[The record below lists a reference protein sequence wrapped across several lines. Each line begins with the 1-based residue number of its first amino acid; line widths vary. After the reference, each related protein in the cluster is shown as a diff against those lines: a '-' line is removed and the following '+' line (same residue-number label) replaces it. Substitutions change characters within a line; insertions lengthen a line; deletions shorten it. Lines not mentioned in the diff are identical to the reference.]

1 MEGRCEKCVEV
12 KTEFEQKHYIKLNL
26 EKNEWSYLAQFRCGI
41 LPIRIETGRYIGE
54 RPDDK
59 PCRFCSAQEI
69 ENESHFLLDCTFYS
83 EIRTFIFCD
92 LLTSN
97 SSVNLDNQEKER
109 YLMTHVHCTRQMAK
123 YLVHAFQKRRRAIFN

>member
-1 MEGRCEKCVEV
+1 M
-12 KTEFEQKHYIKLNL
+12 
-26 EKNEWSYLAQFRCGI
+26 AQFRSDI

-54 RPDDK
+54 RPEDRL
-59 PCRFCSAQEI
+59 CRCCSEHEI

-83 EIRTFIFCD
+83 EIRIFIFGD

-97 SSVNLDNQEKER
+97 SFVNMDSQEKER
-109 YLMTHVHCTRQMAK
+109 YLMTRCTRKMAK